1 MRPTCYKP
9 STPDTAAHAAI
20 VRADEARWSVAAVCA
35 ASVPCADHA
44 AADAW
49 DALAR
54 QATTQASDGRR
65 WAALTDRTRR
75 HWASSR

>member
-1 MRPTCYKP
+1 MRPTCCNP
-9 STPDTAAHAAI
+9 STPDTAARAAI

-35 ASVPCADHA
+35 ASVPCAASA

-54 QATTQASDGRR
+54 HETTQASDYRR
-65 WAALTDRTRR
+65 GAALADRTRR
-75 HWASSR
+75 RWATSR